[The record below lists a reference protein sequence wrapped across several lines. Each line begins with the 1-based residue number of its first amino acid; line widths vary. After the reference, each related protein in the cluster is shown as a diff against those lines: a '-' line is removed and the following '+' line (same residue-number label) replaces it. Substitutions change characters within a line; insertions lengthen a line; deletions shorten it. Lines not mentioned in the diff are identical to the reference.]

1 MGENIKNSILRW
13 KILILQLAL
22 YLIAITMSKAK
33 HPANMALLTAT
44 DHLLL
49 NFAHIC
55 PTIMKMLDFV
65 YFA

>member
-1 MGENIKNSILRW
+1 
-13 KILILQLAL
+13 
-22 YLIAITMSKAK
+22 MSKAK
-33 HPANMALLTAT
+33 HPENMGLLIAS

-65 YFA
+65 YVA